1 AEREAAEAAE
11 AAAPA
16 QAEREAAEAAA
27 RAQAEREAAE
37 AAARAQAEREAAE
50 AAARAQA
57 EREAAEAAAR
67 AQAER
72 EAAEA
77 AARAQAEREAAEAA
91 ARAQAEREA
100 AEAAARAQAEREAA
114 EAAAAAALAAPR
126 TPLSPQDTIVMV
138 VDDSKVVRVK
148 TNRLLIPQGYKVVLA
163 ESAEQAIEFIA
174 AEPPHV
180 LITDV
185 EMPGMDGFDLTRHVR
200 ATPAIA
206 DLPVIMITSADDRK
220 AAADAAGVTLLLGK
234 PYPEERLIECIE
246 RARQGQPIV

>member
-1 AEREAAEAAE
+1 
-11 AAAPA
+11 
-16 QAEREAAEAAA
+16 
-27 RAQAEREAAE
+27 
-37 AAARAQAEREAAE
+37 
-50 AAARAQA
+50 
-57 EREAAEAAAR
+57 
-67 AQAER
+67 
-72 EAAEA
+72 
-77 AARAQAEREAAEAA
+77 
-91 ARAQAEREA
+91 
-100 AEAAARAQAEREAA
+100 
-114 EAAAAAALAAPR
+114 
-126 TPLSPQDTIVMV
+126 MV

-148 TNRLLIPQGYKVVLA
+148 TNRLLSPQGYKVVLA

-206 DLPVIMITSADDRK
+206 AMPVIMITSADDRK